1 MKTGSG
7 KPVVGATLVVA
18 RSRHQ
23 PVFISLY
30 GLCKAMVIPAKERH
44 PELGYGAGSNTPL
57 RDLRALCGELS
68 NLTSKNALPTM
79 NVSQERF
86 PAGSPRPAKPRE
98 TT

>member
-23 PVFISLY
+23 PVFISLC

-57 RDLRALCGELS
+57 RDLRALCRD
-68 NLTSKNALPTM
+68 PTQFDR
-79 NVSQERF
+79 QERIAYDERV
-86 PAGSPRPAKPRE
+86 AGTVSGRIATTRE